1 MTIGVAAHFSFRRL
15 LLAGMIGAL
24 ALTLGSAAI
33 GGPSAKGDD
42 RPAVSV
48 RDVQTDRDDNDE
60 GNGWTSRP
68 NPHSLAQLR
77 SNSTGPRME
86 TSVGRRTTPADP
98 PKGTDKQKMQGED
111 AVIYMFEHISQNA
124 KEDMNSQLKQMEK
137 SRRRPSKR
145 PP

>member
-1 MTIGVAAHFSFRRL
+1 MTMGAAAQFAFIRL
-15 LLAGMIGAL
+15 LLAGTIGAL

-42 RPAVSV
+42 RPAFSV
-48 RDVQTDRDDNDE
+48 RDVQTDRNDHDQ
-60 GNGWTSRP
+60 GNGRTSRP

-77 SNSTGPRME
+77 SNSTSPKME

-111 AVIYMFEHISQNA
+111 AVIYMFERTSQNA

-137 SRRRPSKR
+137 NRRRPSKR